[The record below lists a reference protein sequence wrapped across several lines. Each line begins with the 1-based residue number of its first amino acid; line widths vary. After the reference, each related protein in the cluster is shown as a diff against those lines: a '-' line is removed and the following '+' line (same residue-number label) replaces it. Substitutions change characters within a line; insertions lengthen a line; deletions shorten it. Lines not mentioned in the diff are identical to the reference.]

1 MEGSTP
7 SVPTRMNEFF
17 ILYFIAGVVEDFLV
31 TVDLR
36 LIAEKRVIPAT
47 LVSFVATLIALFV
60 LYNILARLDAER
72 SIIAII
78 IYAAGIAT
86 GTFLGMKMKLGNKK

>member
-1 MEGSTP
+1 
-7 SVPTRMNEFF
+7 MNEFF

>member
-1 MEGSTP
+1 MDYSLLIY
-7 SVPTRMNEFF
+7 FF
-17 ILYFIAGVVEDFLV
+17 AGVLEDFLV

-47 LVSFVATLIALFV
+47 IISFIATLVALFV
-60 LYNILARLDAER
+60 LYDILVRLDTER
-72 SIIAII
+72 SLVAII